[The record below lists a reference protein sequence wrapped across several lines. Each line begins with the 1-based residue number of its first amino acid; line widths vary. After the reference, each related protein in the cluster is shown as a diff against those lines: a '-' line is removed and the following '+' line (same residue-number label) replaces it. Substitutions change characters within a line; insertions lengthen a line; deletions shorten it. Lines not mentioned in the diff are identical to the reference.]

1 MEVRKLLKYGIPES
15 IIKTWEESQGEKLL
29 PLQSLAVTR
38 FNLLN
43 GESLIISAPTSSGKT
58 FCGEMAAICSI
69 FKRKKVFYLVPLKA
83 IAEEKFSDFQAK
95 YSSLGIKIVIS
106 TKDRREYDLDLE
118 KGNFDLGIMIYEKF
132 NQLLLKN
139 LDLLR
144 NIDLLIID
152 ELQMIGDSSRGQV
165 LELALL
171 KVLNS
176 GYKPQIIGLSAVLG
190 EVERLASW
198 SGCKFL
204 LEKKRPVELLQG
216 ILYKGRFA
224 YRKYNSQEEGE
235 EKFIEVESEDIEKIL
250 FPNLKMLLEKGEQVL
265 VFLKS
270 RNETIRMAL
279 LFADEFKGEPASE
292 ALEKL
297 AELEV
302 TSLKEKLEFCLQKG
316 IAFHNADLTY
326 EERGLVEHSY
336 LEKEIKLVFAT
347 STLAMGV
354 NLPART
360 VFIETLKYES
370 GEFTDKGVMVPLTW
384 NEYENMSGRAG
395 RFGLE
400 KEFGRSVLLAG
411 NQFHFD
417 SLWDK
422 YIEGKEEKLIPVL
435 DKIDLEDVI
444 LDLVSSGLAKD
455 SAGLEK
461 YLANTFSAD
470 VINQDQNVLK
480 ERISKLIEENIL
492 TPDEKD
498 NLYVT
503 ALGKVIS
510 LQGIK
515 IETGLAIKRK
525 LEKESSS
532 EPVNPNLST
541 MDPTGDPLG
550 WFYEL
555 LKTKDG
561 ERIYTPLSFFEIE
574 NRVYQE
580 KLKGRFTQDSISDQR
595 LKEFL
600 SISSGQLSSRQLS
613 RLKLSLF
620 FYDWITP
627 APLCDLENEYGL
639 RSGFI
644 SQIAQELAW
653 LLDSTSAIA
662 RILNC
667 GEGLEKILKDL
678 AWQVQFGIGQDMIEI
693 TKLKVSGLGR
703 NFLWKLSL
711 KGITSKNQIKEIGL
725 DELKKIIPEKV
736 AIRLKEEII
745 YEGSARARCRGTLS
759 RPWRDATTV
768 SWKRDST
775 KSKLIL
781 DGSLVKGKYTVI
793 INSRRLLLSH
803 KSFRYLFKLA
813 WAVFKKEDGWI
824 HKLDLEEGD
833 NQGKYIYRL
842 KKELSPS
849 ETSLIENNRIG
860 SYRLNLKKEKIQL
873 NKEMLENFQDY
884 EIKELLK
891 DIYL

>member
-1 MEVRKLLKYGIPES
+1 MEVKKLLKYGIPES

-29 PLQSLAVTR
+29 PLQSSAVTR

-58 FCGEMAAICSI
+58 FCGEMAAISSI
-69 FKRKKVFYLVPLKA
+69 FRRKKTVYLVPLKA
-83 IAEEKFSDFQAK
+83 IAEEKFSDFQTK
-95 YSSLGIKIVIS
+95 YSSLGIKVVIS

-118 KGNFDLGIMIYEKF
+118 KGDFDLGIMIYEKF

-165 LELALL
+165 LELTLL

-198 SGCKFL
+198 SGCKYL

-224 YRKYNSQEEGE
+224 YKEYNSQEEGKE
-235 EKFIEVESEDIEKIL
+235 EFIAVENEEIENIL
-250 FPNLKMLLEKGEQVL
+250 FPNLQMLLEKGEQVL

-270 RNETIRMAL
+270 RNETIKMAL

-336 LEKEIKLVFAT
+336 LEKKIKLVFAT

-422 YIEGKEEKLIPVL
+422 YVEGKEEKLIPVL

-470 VINQDQNVLK
+470 IINRDQNVINENIL
-480 ERISKLIEENIL
+480 KLIEENIL
-492 TPDEKD
+492 ISDEKGA
-498 NLYVT
+498 LYVT

-515 IETGLAIKRK
+515 IETGLTIKRK
-525 LEKESSS
+525 LDKESSS

-541 MDPTGDPLG
+541 MDPIGDPLG

-561 ERIYTPLSFFEIE
+561 ERIYIPLTFHEIE

-580 KLKGRFTQDSISDQR
+580 KLKGRFTQDNISEQR
-595 LKEFL
+595 LQEFS

-620 FYDWITP
+620 FCDWITP
-627 APLCDLENEYGL
+627 APLRDLENEYGL

-667 GEGLEKILKDL
+667 GEGLEKILKNL

-693 TKLKVSGLGR
+693 AKLKVSGLGR

-711 KGITSKNQIKEIGL
+711 KGITSKNQIKEIKL
-725 DELKKIIPEKV
+725 EELKNVIPEKV
-736 AIRLKEEII
+736 GIRLKEEIKLQESGKI
-745 YEGSARARCRGTLS
+745 GRNALPC
-759 RPWRDATTV
+759 V
-768 SWKRDST
+768 STRRRDST

-793 INSRRLLLSH
+793 LNGRRLLLSH
-803 KSFRYLFKLA
+803 KSFRYLFKLV

-824 HKLDLEEGD
+824 HKLDLEDGD

-849 ETSLIENNRIG
+849 EMALIENNRIG
-860 SYRLNLKKEKIQL
+860 SYRLNLKKDKIDL
-873 NKEMLENFQDY
+873 NKKMLENFQDY
-884 EIKELLK
+884 DVKELLK
-891 DIYL
+891 EM

>member
-1 MEVRKLLKYGIPES
+1 MEVKKLLKYGIPES

-29 PLQSLAVTR
+29 PLQSSAVTR

-58 FCGEMAAICSI
+58 FCGEMAAISSI
-69 FKRKKVFYLVPLKA
+69 FRRKKTVYLVPLKA
-83 IAEEKFSDFQAK
+83 IAEEKFSDFQTK
-95 YSSLGIKIVIS
+95 YSNLGIKIVIS
-106 TKDRREYDLDLE
+106 TKDRRGYDLDLE
-118 KGNFDLGIMIYEKF
+118 KGDFDLGIMIYEKF

-198 SGCKFL
+198 LGCKYL

-270 RNETIRMAL
+270 RNETIKMAL
-279 LFADEFKGEPASE
+279 LFADESRGEPASE

-422 YIEGKEEKLIPVL
+422 YVEGKEEKLVPVL

-470 VINQDQNVLK
+470 IINRDQNVINENIL
-480 ERISKLIEENIL
+480 KLIEENIL
-492 TPDEKD
+492 TSDEKGA
-498 NLYVT
+498 LYVT

-515 IETGLAIKRK
+515 IETGLTIKRK
-525 LEKESSS
+525 LDKESSS

-561 ERIYTPLSFFEIE
+561 ERIYTPLSFHEIE

-580 KLKGRFTQDSISDQR
+580 KLKGRFTQDNISEQR
-595 LKEFL
+595 LQEFS

-620 FYDWITP
+620 FCDWITP
-627 APLCDLENEYGL
+627 APLRDLENEYDL

-667 GEGLEKILKDL
+667 GEGLEKILKNL

-693 TKLKVSGLGR
+693 AKLKVSGLGR

-711 KGITSKNQIKEIGL
+711 KGITSKNQIKEIKL
-725 DELKKIIPEKV
+725 EELKNVIPEKV
-736 AIRLKEEII
+736 GIRLKEEIKLQESGKI
-745 YEGSARARCRGTLS
+745 GRVIRQCT
-759 RPWRDATTV
+759 PTFN

-793 INSRRLLLSH
+793 LNGRRLLLSH
-803 KSFRYLFKLA
+803 KSFRYLFKLV

-824 HKLDLEEGD
+824 HKLDLEDGD

-849 ETSLIENNRIG
+849 EMALIENNRIG
-860 SYRLNLKKEKIQL
+860 SYRLNLKKDKIQL
-873 NKEMLENFQDY
+873 NKEILENFQDY

-891 DIYL
+891 DI